1 MAILAVDLG
10 NYNINTSEDIMFTAT
25 FTVGEVHNP
34 IVEET
39 YCMAKECA
47 FDYEFNKSKKN
58 YLPNLFYAIH
68 KSTEENEIDLVLGIP
83 VENLGVATDFKS
95 DLEGKEF
102 NFKVNNDER
111 TINVVTFRNKRIEH
125 KKQINM
131 GMINF
136 YEDVKTRH
144 NSIEF
149 NFKVNNDERTI
160 NVVTFRNKRIEHKK
174 QINMGMINFYEDVK
188 TRHNSIKGDNLETEQ
203 MYSYIKKGMVEVD
216 HKDELNFV
224 NKMFNAIKPVAEKDF
239 YDVYFTGGGSITLE
253 DTLKE
258 VYPNG
263 KIMENALFTNVNGNK
278 RIAVAQWRK

>member
-111 TINVVTFRNKRIEH
+111 TIKINRVAVVGEGISSYYMLSKEQRENKDV
-125 KKQINM
+125 
-131 GMINF
+131 MIV
-136 YEDVKTRH
+136 D
-144 NSIEF
+144 IGG
-149 NFKVNNDERTI
+149 RTI

>member
-10 NYNINTSEDIMFTAT
+10 NYNINTSEYVMFPAT

-34 IVEET
+34 IGEET

-68 KSTEENEIDLVLGIP
+68 KSTEESEIDLVLGIP

-95 DLEGKEF
+95 DLEGK
-102 NFKVNNDER
+102 
-111 TINVVTFRNKRIEH
+111 
-125 KKQINM
+125 
-131 GMINF
+131 
-136 YEDVKTRH
+136 
-144 NSIEF
+144 EF

-224 NKMFNAIKPVAEKDF
+224 NKIFNAIKPVAEKDF

>member
-10 NYNINTSEDIMFTAT
+10 NYNINTSEDVMFPAT

-34 IVEET
+34 IGEEIVTIGEET

-68 KSTEENEIDLVLGIP
+68 KSTEESEIDLVLGIP

-111 TINVVTFRNKRIEH
+111 TIKINKVAVVGEGISSYYMLSKEQRENKDV
-125 KKQINM
+125 
-131 GMINF
+131 MIV
-136 YEDVKTRH
+136 D
-144 NSIEF
+144 IGG
-149 NFKVNNDERTI
+149 RTI

-216 HKDELNFV
+216 HKDELTFV

-263 KIMENALFTNVNGNK
+263 KIMENSLFTNVNGNK